1 MLKKKWTVFFFGS
14 PSASLY
20 EVKSSGVDVHR
31 ARLLHLA
38 ATIDELAKASTEL
51 DYPDNKTKP
60 QTRRAPSN
68 AAATMSGWAGKQV
81 PSFDV
86 TMVSSNGT
94 IGAKMPLS
102 AMLGK
107 PLVIHLYNGG

>member
-1 MLKKKWTVFFFGS
+1 
-14 PSASLY
+14 
-20 EVKSSGVDVHR
+20 
-31 ARLLHLA
+31 
-38 ATIDELAKASTEL
+38 
-51 DYPDNKTKP
+51 
-60 QTRRAPSN
+60 
-68 AAATMSGWAGKQV
+68 MSGWAGKQV

-94 IGAKMPLS
+94 VGAKMPLS

>member
-1 MLKKKWTVFFFGS
+1 
-14 PSASLY
+14 
-20 EVKSSGVDVHR
+20 
-31 ARLLHLA
+31 
-38 ATIDELAKASTEL
+38 
-51 DYPDNKTKP
+51 
-60 QTRRAPSN
+60 
-68 AAATMSGWAGKQV
+68 MSGWAGKQG

>member
-1 MLKKKWTVFFFGS
+1 MFTS
-14 PSASLY
+14 SCRAS
-20 EVKSSGVDVHR
+20 G
-31 ARLLHLA
+31 
-38 ATIDELAKASTEL
+38 ELAKHFAKSSALRTQIS
-51 DYPDNKTKP
+51 KP
-60 QTRRAPSN
+60 PARFLRRALN
-68 AAATMSGWAGKQV
+68 TTATMSGWAGKQV

-107 PLVIHLYNGG
+107 PVVIHLYNGG

>member
-1 MLKKKWTVFFFGS
+1 MFT
-14 PSASLY
+14 
-20 EVKSSGVDVHR
+20 SSCRNERRTRQGFDR
-31 ARLLHLA
+31 TALIK
-38 ATIDELAKASTEL
+38 TST
-51 DYPDNKTKP
+51 
-60 QTRRAPSN
+60 TRRATSN
-68 AAATMSGWAGKQV
+68 AAITMSGWAGKQV

>member
-1 MLKKKWTVFFFGS
+1 MSFDAKTS
-14 PSASLY
+14 NNQ
-20 EVKSSGVDVHR
+20 
-31 ARLLHLA
+31 
-38 ATIDELAKASTEL
+38 ATH
-51 DYPDNKTKP
+51 
-60 QTRRAPSN
+60 APCALN
-68 AAATMSGWAGKQV
+68 TAITMSGWAGKQV